1 MSGHDGRPRLLI
13 LSFSPIASDA
23 RVLKQV
29 RLFADDYAVT
39 TCGHGPAPAGVAEHL
54 QIPDELAV
62 WRYDRSLV
70 ATHRYRR
77 AYWSNPA
84 ILAAQRL
91 LEGREF
97 DAVLADDVDAVGL
110 ALSVPS
116 RGVHADLHE
125 YAPRQKEDL
134 LRWRV
139 FVGPFMR
146 WMCRTFV
153 TRAASVT
160 TVGQGIAD
168 EYRRRFGITA
178 SVVTNAAPFVD
189 IEPLP
194 VHSPIRL
201 VHSGA
206 ALHDRNIMTIVDAV
220 DAAESD
226 CTLDL
231 YLTPNDP
238 AYLAA
243 LKARQNDRII
253 VHDPVSYDALNE
265 TLSAYDVG
273 VHVLP
278 PVNFNNR
285 WALPNKFF
293 DYVQA
298 RLGLIIG
305 PSPEMARVIEER
317 GLGAIADDFSVAALT
332 REIDALRPKDVARYK
347 AASSAAA
354 YDLSAEKQVEQWR
367 RAVDSI
373 ADEASAGSLDSGL

>member
-1 MSGHDGRPRLLI
+1 MNADVRPRLLI
-13 LSFSPIASDA
+13 LSFSPIAADA

-29 RLFADDYAVT
+29 RLFSEDYAVT
-39 TCGHGPAPAGVAEHL
+39 TCGHGPAPDGVVEHL
-54 QIPDELAV
+54 AIPDDFAV
-62 WRYDRSLV
+62 WRYDRGLV
-70 ATHRYRR
+70 AGRRYRR
-77 AYWSNPA
+77 AYWRNPA
-84 ILAAQRL
+84 VSAAQEL
-91 LEGREF
+91 LQGREF
-97 DAVLADDVDAVGL
+97 DVVLADDVDAVGL
-110 ALSVPS
+110 ALTLPA

-134 LRWRV
+134 LRWRL

-146 WMCRTFV
+146 WMCREFV
-153 TRAASVT
+153 ARADSVT

-168 EYRRRFGITA
+168 EYRRRFGIDA
-178 SVVTNAAPFVD
+178 AVVTNAAPFVHR
-189 IEPLP
+189 EPQQ

-220 DAAESD
+220 DAASGA

-238 AYLAA
+238 AYLGA
-243 LKARQNDRII
+243 LKARQNQRIT
-253 VHDPVSYDALNE
+253 VHDPVPYDQLND
-265 TLSAYDVG
+265 TLSEYDMG

-305 PSPEMARVIEER
+305 PSPEMARMVRER
-317 GLGAIADDFSVAALT
+317 GLGAVTADFTVEALS
-332 REIDALRPKDVARYK
+332 REIDVLRSERVAEFK
-347 AASSAAA
+347 AASHAAA
-354 YDLSAEKQVEQWR
+354 ADLSAESQVTGWR
-367 RAVDSI
+367 TAIDRI
-373 ADEASAGSLDSGL
+373 AGR

>member
-1 MSGHDGRPRLLI
+1 MSGIDARPRLLI

-29 RLFADDYAVT
+29 RLFANDYAVT
-39 TCGHGPAPAGVAEHL
+39 TCGHGPAPEGVVEHL
-54 QIPDELAV
+54 QVPDELAV
-62 WRYDRSLV
+62 WRYDRTLV
-70 ATHRYRR
+70 ATRRYAK
-77 AYWSNPA
+77 AYWTNPA
-84 ILAAQRL
+84 INAAQRL
-91 LEGREF
+91 LQGKEF
-97 DAVLADDVDAVGL
+97 DAVIADDVDAVGL
-110 ALSVPS
+110 ALSIPS

-134 LRWRV
+134 PRWRV
-139 FVGPFMR
+139 FVAPFMR

-153 TRAASVT
+153 TQAVSVT
-160 TVGQGIAD
+160 TVGQGIAE
-168 EYRRRFGITA
+168 EYRRQFGIDA
-178 SVVTNAAPFVD
+178 DVVTNAAPYVD
-189 IEPLP
+189 RAPAP
-194 VHSPIRL
+194 VHEPIRL

-206 ALHDRNIMTIVDAV
+206 ALHDRNIVTIVDAV
-220 DAAESD
+220 DAAATD

-243 LKARQNDRII
+243 LKARENDRIT
-253 VHDPVSYDALNE
+253 VHDPVPYDALND
-265 TLSAYDVG
+265 TLGAYDVG

-298 RLGLIIG
+298 RLGLVIG
-305 PSPEMARVIEER
+305 PSPEMARVVHER
-317 GLGAIADDFSVAALT
+317 DLGAVTDDFSVAALT
-332 REIDALRPKDVARYK
+332 RAIESLTPADVTRYK
-347 AASSAAA
+347 AASGASARE
-354 YDLSAEKQVEQWR
+354 LSAERQIEGWQ

-373 ADEASAGSLDSGL
+373 ASR

>member
-1 MSGHDGRPRLLI
+1 MDARPRLLI
-13 LSFSPIASDA
+13 LSFSPIAADA

-29 RLFADDYAVT
+29 RLFAEDYAVT
-39 TCGHGPAPAGVAEHL
+39 TCGHGPAPDGVVEHL
-54 QIPDELAV
+54 SIPDELAV
-62 WRYDRSLV
+62 WRYDRGRV
-70 ATHRYRR
+70 ATRRYRS

-84 ILAAQRL
+84 VVAAKRALA
-91 LEGREF
+91 GRSF

-125 YAPRQKEDL
+125 YSPRQKEDL

-153 TRAASVT
+153 TKATSVT
-160 TVGQGIAD
+160 TVGQGIAE
-168 EYRRRFGITA
+168 EYRRRFGVA
-178 SVVTNAAPFVD
+178 ADVVTNAAPYVER
-189 IEPLP
+189 EPQP
-194 VHSPIRL
+194 VHDPIRL

-220 DAAESD
+220 DAASGG

-238 AYLAA
+238 AYLDS
-243 LKARQNDRII
+243 LKARQNARIT
-253 VHDPVSYDALNE
+253 VHDPVPYDELNE

-278 PVNFNNR
+278 PVNFNNT

-305 PSPEMARVIEER
+305 PSPEMARVVRER
-317 GLGAIADDFSVAALT
+317 GIGAVADDFSTAALVREIERLAPAQVAAYKSASA
-332 REIDALRPKDVARYK
+332 DAAR
-347 AASSAAA
+347 
-354 YDLSAEKQVEQWR
+354 DLSAESQVVVWR
-367 RAVDSI
+367 RAIDGI
-373 ADEASAGSLDSGL
+373 TGR

>member
-1 MSGHDGRPRLLI
+1 MAGGLDTGEGGRRPRLLI

-39 TCGHGPAPAGVAEHL
+39 TCGHGPAPDGVVEHL
-54 QIPDELAV
+54 AIPDELAV
-62 WRYDRSLV
+62 WRYDRGLV
-70 ATHRYRR
+70 ATRRYRQ
-77 AYWSNPA
+77 AYWANPA
-84 ILAAQRL
+84 IVAAQRL
-91 LEGREF
+91 LASREF

-110 ALSVPS
+110 ALAVPS

-146 WMCRTFV
+146 WMCRAFV
-153 TRAASVT
+153 ARAASAT
-160 TVGQGIAD
+160 TVGQGIAE
-168 EYRRRFGITA
+168 EYRRRFGIEA
-178 SVVTNAAPFVD
+178 HVVTNAAPFVD
-189 IEPLP
+189 REARP
-194 VHSPIRL
+194 VHRPIRL

-220 DAAESD
+220 DAAASD

-238 AYLAA
+238 AYLDA
-243 LKARQNDRII
+243 LKARQNARVT
-253 VHDPVSYDALNE
+253 VHEPVPYDELNE
-265 TLSAYDVG
+265 ILSTYDVG

-298 RLGLIIG
+298 RLGLVIG
-305 PSPEMARVIEER
+305 PSPEMARVVHER
-317 GLGAIADDFSVAALT
+317 GLGAVADDFSTEALV
-332 REIDALRPKDVARYK
+332 REIERLDPAEVARYK
-347 AASSAAA
+347 AASAASAR
-354 YDLSAEKQVEQWR
+354 DLSAESQIEGWR
-367 RAVDSI
+367 RAIDRIV
-373 ADEASAGSLDSGL
+373 GR